1 MLTAK
6 ARLLAGTL
14 FSTVA
19 TLAAVSAG
27 HAQTAD
33 QGSTG
38 QRPAAAPPAVEEL
51 VVTGSRIPRPNLEQP
66 TPVATLN
73 ATALENAGT
82 SSLGDAL
89 AQLPALASSGTVR
102 ANSDSGANLGGLS
115 FPDLRGLGTSR
126 TLTLV
131 NGKRHVAGDAGDT
144 AVDLNTIP
152 VALVDRVE
160 VVTGGAS
167 AIYGSDAVSGVI
179 NIILKDRFQGFE
191 FGVLGGTPTNGHYGQ
206 NVSVYGT
213 GGWDFM
219 GGRGNVTLTG
229 FADRQERVR
238 GSNIKGLANWAT
250 IANPLN
256 TGPNDGIP
264 DRLFRPY
271 VNSEYFSPY
280 GAIAAYSLIT
290 GEISPVTLF
299 NPAGQPV
306 GVPPRTGT
314 NNAIFGSFAADCAY
328 CNNTEANYTMVP
340 RLDRKGLASTL
351 NFEITPNLTFKGD
364 VKYVETRTRDTFS
377 PSFTELE
384 YVLDNDNAFITP
396 AIRQIIDAHPDDLL
410 IVSRENYDIGGRNDK
425 TRRKTF
431 RAVAELDGKADAG
444 FADVAW
450 QASFDFGRTRN
461 AFHSTGGL
469 IPGNF
474 NAAIDSV
481 VDPASGQIRCRK
493 DVPSAWY
500 PGYAPPDPSIL
511 TNETCVP
518 FNLFGQQN
526 SRAAIDYVSFEADRK
541 HTIDQRVA
549 SATFNFDTGRFLNL
563 PGGPVAFAG
572 GVEWRREESRNIND
586 ALVQSGITETAP
598 QPNATGG
605 FEVREIFGEFDA
617 PLVRDAP
624 FAHRLSLNAAIR
636 YADYSHAGGATAYK
650 VGGVW
655 APVADLS
662 FRSTYSKAVR
672 APNITEAFLPATAG
686 FSQIF
691 DPCDIQD
698 INAKPN
704 RPANCAALG
713 VTFTNAT
720 NNSFPGVTS
729 GNADLRPERAKTWTA
744 GFVLQPRWTPGLA
757 LTVDYYNIQIDD
769 AISFLNPQDAA
780 EKCVDGP
787 TLSTAYCNLIIRDPA
802 TKQITSYVSSFLNQA
817 ALKTAGYDIQLSYT
831 HGVADWTS
839 GWGPLS
845 RLDGR
850 LTGSVNANYIEK
862 LRQYAFQDYPE
873 QVDRQEGELGNP
885 RWSFITSLS
894 YQQGP
899 MTFTWDSQYSSKVR
913 RNKDL
918 ALERYDRPYVEAVW
932 YQDFILRYALADIGR
947 GTEVRLGVNNAFDKR
962 IPVGIQG
969 NTPNTAMYDILGRY
983 VFAGVTAKF

>member
-1 MLTAK
+1 MTFRK
-6 ARLLAGTL
+6 ARLFAGVSISAAAALLA
-14 FSTVA
+14 
-19 TLAAVSAG
+19 
-27 HAQTAD
+27 
-33 QGSTG
+33 
-38 QRPAAAPPAVEEL
+38 PAAACAQSSGEAATVAKSVDEL

-73 ATALENAGT
+73 VTALENTGT

-152 VALVDRVE
+152 IALVDRVE

-179 NIILKDRFQGFE
+179 NIILKDRFVGYE
-191 FGVLGGTPTNGHYGQ
+191 FGALGGTPVNGNYGQ
-206 NVSVYGT
+206 NYSAYGT
-213 GGWDFM
+213 GGWNFAGD
-219 GGRGNVTLTG
+219 RGNVTLTA

-238 GSNIKGLANWAT
+238 GSNVEGLANWAT
-250 IANPLN
+250 IANPAN

-271 VNSEYFSPY
+271 VLSEYFSPY
-280 GAIAAYSLIT
+280 GAISAYNPNT
-290 GEISPVTLF
+290 GALSPVTLF
-299 NPAGQPV
+299 NPAGQPTGLPV
-306 GVPPRTGT
+306 RTGT
-314 NNAIFGSFAADCAY
+314 NNAYFGSFAEDCSA
-328 CNNTEANYTMVP
+328 CNNSEANYTMVP
-340 RLDRKGLASTL
+340 RLTRKGLASTF
-351 NFEITPNLTFKGD
+351 NFQVTPKLTFKGD
-364 VKYVETRTRDTFS
+364 VKYVETHTRDTFS
-377 PSFTELE
+377 PSFTELS
-384 YVLDNDNAFITP
+384 YVLPTDNAFITP
-396 AIRQIIDAHPDDLL
+396 AIRDIINSHPDDLL
-410 IVSRENYDIGGRNDK
+410 LVSRENYDIGGRNDD
-425 TRRKTF
+425 TWRKTF
-431 RAVAELDGKADAG
+431 RAVAELDGETDAG
-444 FADVAW
+444 FADVSW

-474 NAAIDSV
+474 DAATDAV
-481 VDPASGQIRCRK
+481 LDPATGQIRCRK
-493 DVPSAWY
+493 DVPSASY
-500 PGYAPPDPSIL
+500 DGYEPPDPSTL

-541 HTIDQRVA
+541 HTINERVG
-549 SATFNFDTGRFLNL
+549 SATFNFDSSRFLTL

-572 GVEWRREESRNIND
+572 GVEWRKEESRNIND

-598 QPNATGG
+598 QPNAIGG
-605 FEVREIFGEFDA
+605 FEVKEIFGEFDA
-617 PLVRDAP
+617 PLLRDLP

-650 VGGVW
+650 LGGVW

-662 FRSTYSKAVR
+662 FRSTYSRAVR

-686 FSQIF
+686 FNQIF

-704 RPANCAALG
+704 RAANCRALG
-713 VTFTNAT
+713 VTFTNAE

-729 GNADLRPERAKTWTA
+729 GNPDLRPERAKTWTA
-744 GFVLQPRWTPGLA
+744 GFVVQPRWTPGLS
-757 LTVDYYNIQIDD
+757 LTVDYYDIRIAD
-769 AISFLNPQDAA
+769 AISFLDPQDAA

-787 TLSTAYCNLIIRDPA
+787 TLAQQYCALIIRDPA
-802 TKQITSYVSSFLNQA
+802 TKQITSYLSSYLNQA
-817 ALKTAGYDIQLSYT
+817 ALKTAGYDIQLAYT
-831 HGVADWTS
+831 HEVGDWTA
-839 GWGPLS
+839 GHGALS

-850 LTGSVNANYIEK
+850 LTGSLNANYIEK
-862 LRQYAFQDYPE
+862 LRQYAFQDYPD
-873 QVDRQEGELGNP
+873 QVDRQEGEVGNP
-885 RWSFITSLS
+885 RWQFISSLS

-899 MTFTWDSQYSSKVR
+899 VTFTWDSQYSSKVR

-932 YQDFILRYALADIGR
+932 YQDFILRYNIAGIGR
-947 GTEVRLGVNNAFDKR
+947 GTEFRAGVNNAFNKR
-962 IPVGIQG
+962 IPVGLEG
-969 NTPNTAMYDILGRY
+969 NSPTEAMYDILGRY